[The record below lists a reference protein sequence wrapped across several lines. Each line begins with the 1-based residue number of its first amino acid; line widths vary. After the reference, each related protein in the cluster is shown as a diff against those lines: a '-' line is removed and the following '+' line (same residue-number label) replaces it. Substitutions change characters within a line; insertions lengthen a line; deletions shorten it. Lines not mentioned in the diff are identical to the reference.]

1 VLREGDTIYT
11 AVPVNSPIEA
21 DVHILARDIGFVRP
35 GDRVTLKVDAFNF
48 AEHGTAEGVVKWISE
63 GAFVLSDET
72 GQPTETY
79 YRARVEIQK
88 MNFIGVPKTFR
99 LIPGM
104 TLGADINV
112 GKRSLAG
119 YLSEGFIRGVGE
131 AMREP

>member
-1 VLREGDTIYT
+1 MHL
-11 AVPVNSPIEA
+11 
-21 DVHILARDIGFVRP
+21 LARDIGFVRP
-35 GDRVTLKVDAFNF
+35 GDHVTLKVDAFNF

-63 GAFVLSDET
+63 GAFLVSEDT
-72 GQPTETY
+72 GQATEAY

-88 MNFIGVPKTFR
+88 TNFIGVPATFR

-119 YLSEGFIRGVGE
+119 YLSEGFVRGVGE